1 MWKIAFATNELTN
14 SNVEQSVNQI
24 DRFKGGEV
32 HQVVPALSIVAST
45 KLDLSQNFDNIKKK
59 RNMEQLVIM

>member
-32 HQVVPALSIVAST
+32 HQVVPALGIVAST
-45 KLDLSQNFDNIKKK
+45 NLDLSQNFDNIKKE